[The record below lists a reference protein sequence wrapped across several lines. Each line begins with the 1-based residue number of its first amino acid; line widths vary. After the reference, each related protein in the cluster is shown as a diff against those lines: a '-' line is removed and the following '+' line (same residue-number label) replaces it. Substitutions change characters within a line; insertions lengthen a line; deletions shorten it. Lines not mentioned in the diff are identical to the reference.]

1 MALILFLTIDVSGGC
16 SNTGHNPYLELYYLI
31 FVVTEHV
38 FLSTE
43 HENRKKIHC
52 WLSAK
57 EWALRE
63 KNESSEIYVFI
74 GGNFSLF
81 YFLAFRSSHFYSVC
95 LLFCMKIITM
105 LSISSVVLI
114 ATNPQKGY
122 FLFDIY

>member
-1 MALILFLTIDVSGGC
+1 M
-16 SNTGHNPYLELYYLI
+16 
-31 FVVTEHV
+31 
-38 FLSTE
+38 
-43 HENRKKIHC
+43 
-52 WLSAK
+52 
-57 EWALRE
+57 RE